1 MEGFFFIF
9 NNWIRIVTLVT
20 FLVTTHSGID
30 TGMCFISINF
40 IKQGLMLPTNGYL
53 ASQKSLSVTADSK
66 KTTYNNI

>member
-1 MEGFFFIF
+1 MEGFFFFF

-53 ASQKSLSVTADSK
+53 AS
-66 KTTYNNI
+66 